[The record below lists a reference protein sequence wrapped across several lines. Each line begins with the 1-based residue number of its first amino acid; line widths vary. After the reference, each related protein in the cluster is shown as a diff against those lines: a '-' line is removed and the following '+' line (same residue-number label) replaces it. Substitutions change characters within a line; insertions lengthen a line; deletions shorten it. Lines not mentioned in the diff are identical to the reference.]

1 MRLHFKPLIA
11 TSCFS
16 VLFNIVLLISIFG
29 CESDT
34 INEDS
39 SNIVNNV
46 IDFEGDLEISDFVW
60 KSLNQYY
67 FWQNEVPKLSD
78 SISADLQNYE
88 EFILKNK
95 DPEVFFDNLMHP
107 DDKFSFI
114 EKNYS
119 DLENLIQ
126 GVIASNGVEF
136 GLLFACNNCRQLIGY
151 VKYILPGSDASE
163 KDIKRGDLFS
173 GVNGI
178 QLKIDNYRELLFNDN
193 LDYTLNMVS
202 INNGVFVNNGKDVSL
217 SKKENLEI
225 NPILIN
231 QVLNIENT
239 KVGYLLYNQFVAD
252 KSPQLNQ
259 IFGDFKNNEID
270 DLIIDLR
277 YNGGGSVKNCIELA
291 SMITGQFQDQVF
303 VQEQWNSKMT
313 ESLTLDNGEEYF
325 LDRFIST
332 LSDGETINSLYLNR
346 VFILTSS
353 ESASASELLIN
364 GLKPFIE
371 VIHIG
376 ERTVGKNLASITL
389 YDYVKKFIVDVGVE
403 EIKNPDHTYALQPIV
418 LKIANKDGFSDYSEG
433 LEPNYNIKESILDF
447 GVLGDIE
454 EPLLSFAISLINGK
468 ETKFTLKNSTI
479 PLNKVKDPLMISR
492 QGMFLDKNTVP
503 FLIN

>member
-1 MRLHFKPLIA
+1 MRLRFKSLIEIFRF
-11 TSCFS
+11 C
-16 VLFNIVLLISIFG
+16 VLLNIVLLISIFG
-29 CESDT
+29 CKSDP

-39 SNIVNNV
+39 LNIVNNV

-95 DPEVFFDNLMHP
+95 DPEVFFGNLLHP

-126 GVIASNGVEF
+126 GVVASNGVEF

-277 YNGGGSVKNCIELA
+277 YNGGGSVKKLHRAC
-291 SMITGQFQDQVF
+291 
-303 VQEQWNSKMT
+303 K
-313 ESLTLDNGEEYF
+313 
-325 LDRFIST
+325 
-332 LSDGETINSLYLNR
+332 
-346 VFILTSS
+346 
-353 ESASASELLIN
+353 
-364 GLKPFIE
+364 
-371 VIHIG
+371 H
-376 ERTVGKNLASITL
+376 
-389 YDYVKKFIVDVGVE
+389 DYR
-403 EIKNPDHTYALQPIV
+403 
-418 LKIANKDGFSDYSEG
+418 S
-433 LEPNYNIKESILDF
+433 
-447 GVLGDIE
+447 
-454 EPLLSFAISLINGK
+454 
-468 ETKFTLKNSTI
+468 
-479 PLNKVKDPLMISR
+479 ISR
-492 QGMFLDKNTVP
+492 SSICARTMEFKNDRI
-503 FLIN
+503 FNFG

>member
-16 VLFNIVLLISIFG
+16 VFFNIVLLISIFG
-29 CESDT
+29 CESDP

-95 DPEVFFDNLMHP
+95 DPEVFFDNLLHP

-126 GVIASNGVEF
+126 GVVASNGVEF

-433 LEPNYNIKESILDF
+433 LEPDYNIKESILDF

-479 PLNKVKDPLMISR
+479 TLNKVKDPLMISR
-492 QGMFLDKNTVP
+492 QRMFLDKNTVP

>member
-16 VLFNIVLLISIFG
+16 VFFNIVLLISIFG
-29 CESDT
+29 CESDP

-88 EFILKNK
+88 EFIFKNK
-95 DPEVFFDNLMHP
+95 DPEVFFDNLLHP

-126 GVIASNGVEF
+126 GVVASNGVEF

-239 KVGYLLYNQFVAD
+239 KVGFDHVN
-252 KSPQLNQ
+252 K
-259 IFGDFKNNEID
+259 
-270 DLIIDLR
+270 
-277 YNGGGSVKNCIELA
+277 
-291 SMITGQFQDQVF
+291 
-303 VQEQWNSKMT
+303 
-313 ESLTLDNGEEYF
+313 F
-325 LDRFIST
+325 L
-332 LSDGETINSLYLNR
+332 
-346 VFILTSS
+346 
-353 ESASASELLIN
+353 
-364 GLKPFIE
+364 
-371 VIHIG
+371 
-376 ERTVGKNLASITL
+376 
-389 YDYVKKFIVDVGVE
+389 KK
-403 EIKNPDHTYALQPIV
+403 
-418 LKIANKDGFSDYSEG
+418 
-433 LEPNYNIKESILDF
+433 
-447 GVLGDIE
+447 
-454 EPLLSFAISLINGK
+454 
-468 ETKFTLKNSTI
+468 
-479 PLNKVKDPLMISR
+479 
-492 QGMFLDKNTVP
+492 
-503 FLIN
+503 